1 MHNIPKRLVTDVKNV
16 QKIYLP
22 DSSLNLFYVAEI
34 TKALEKSYF
43 FYFNKMDVS
52 LKNNTRLQN
61 FTKPTKHKED
71 FNFTHKNFF
80 IKSSKKL
87 VPKPQI

>member
-1 MHNIPKRLVTDVKNV
+1 MTYTFGNADIRIKKWLHFIK
-16 QKIYLP
+16 
-22 DSSLNLFYVAEI
+22 
-34 TKALEKSYF
+34 
-43 FYFNKMDVS
+43 
-52 LKNNTRLQN
+52 RLQN

-87 VPKPQI
+87 VPKAQI